1 LCYFCPASAQPYVGA
16 EYSALRFLL
25 KWSSYLGAW
34 KTPTMFSE
42 NTKKNTEKKVTED
55 KVEKC
60 LHYEPLVVELFGFIK
75 VPGMYINRPGL
86 NVGQEESY

>member
-1 LCYFCPASAQPYVGA
+1 
-16 EYSALRFLL
+16 
-25 KWSSYLGAW
+25 
-34 KTPTMFSE
+34 MFSE

-86 NVGQEESY
+86 NVGQEESH